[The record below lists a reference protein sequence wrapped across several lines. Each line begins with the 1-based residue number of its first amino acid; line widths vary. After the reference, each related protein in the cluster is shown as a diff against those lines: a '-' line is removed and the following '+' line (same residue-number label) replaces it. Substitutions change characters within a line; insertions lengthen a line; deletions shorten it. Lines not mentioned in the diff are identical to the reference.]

1 MAVGGNSTATDG
13 AASSRQ
19 AADVSGMD
27 PHSDEA
33 TQLRREKFL
42 PVTRHA
48 LLDRLSDT
56 RLWMGEEGRWARR
69 FMRYL
74 DYWRRHSY
82 AMKLL
87 ELEQNYEPFNPDS
100 DQLHTRAFTADER
113 AVMQKR
119 LVEQV
124 AQLVTQGNFTR
135 VDPSNM
141 HFILTKESAYGLDLD
156 VDLGA
161 FEEVLIY
168 YRGATTLTER
178 HRDIK
183 KGYLGWK
190 NVKRPV
196 FQRLFLLFKLKPY
209 GVFVEEVMRE
219 RGLPR
224 KEAEK
229 IVRHQRGMLPETVSS
244 DNVYLKLFKNLPRSD
259 VEMVFPNTKIRFRLF
274 DKIKFGV
281 TASGG
286 LGAGAVGTATKIAV
300 ASNPYTLLAAVAG
313 LGGIAIRQASNFINQ
328 RNRYMFVLAQNLYF
342 HAMADNRGVMT
353 LMADQAAEEDV
364 KEEMLL
370 YSVLAKERV
379 KIARPAP
386 CRRGHRGLPQGRA
399 RHRRGF
405 RRGGCAGAPVGGWR
419 RHAAA
424 GWDLA
429 DPAAAAG
436 RPADRQAV
444 GHVPR
449 QPPRHGGRGGPGD
462 GAPRPSAGQ
471 KRRGGLSGPLQ
482 GFRQSRL
489 WGLLRAAQAQWKGD
503 VPV

>member
-1 MAVGGNSTATDG
+1 MAVGGDSTPADG
-13 AASSRQ
+13 AAGLSE
-19 AADVSGMD
+19 MD
-27 PHSDEA
+27 PHSEEA
-33 TQLRREKFL
+33 TGLRREKFL

-48 LLDRLSDT
+48 LLDRLSDA
-56 RLWMGEEGRWARR
+56 RLWAGDDGRWVRR

-100 DQLHTRAFTADER
+100 DLLHTRAFTAEDR

-119 LVEQV
+119 LVSQV
-124 AQLVTQGNFTR
+124 AELVEQGNFTR
-135 VDPSNM
+135 VDPHNV

-161 FEEVLIY
+161 FEEILIY

-178 HRDIK
+178 RRDIR
-183 KGYLGWK
+183 KGYLGWRD
-190 NVKRPV
+190 VKQPV

-219 RGLPR
+219 RGLVR

-229 IVRHQRGMLPETVSS
+229 IVRQQRGMLPATVSS

-259 VEMVFPNTKIRFRLF
+259 VEMIFPNTKIRFRLF

-281 TASGG
+281 TAGGG

-300 ASNPYTLLAAVAG
+300 ASNPYTLAAAVAG
-313 LGGIAIRQASNFINQ
+313 LGGVAIRQASNFINQ

-353 LMADQAAEEDV
+353 LLGDQAAEEDV

-379 KIARPAP
+379 NIADLGQVDEAIE
-386 CRRGHRGLPQGRA
+386 GYLKDAFGIDVDFDVEDALGRL
-399 RHRRGF
+399 
-405 RRGGCAGAPVGGWR
+405 
-419 RHAAA
+419 
-424 GWDLA
+424 LA
-429 DPAAAAG
+429 DGIVTQMSDGAL
-436 RPADRQAV
+436 QAL
-444 GHVPR
+444 
-449 QPPRHGGRGGPGD
+449 PPREAALQIDKLWDMSLDNLPD
-462 GAPRPSAGQ
+462 MVAEEGQ
-471 KRRGGLSGPLQ
+471 EIEQPANPPAKN
-482 GFRQSRL
+482 
-489 WGLLRAAQAQWKGD
+489 
-503 VPV
+503 